1 MQHMPKFGIM
11 KWIFLLKAG
20 IAMSTLKELSE
31 YTGFSITTISRVLN
45 NDPTMS
51 VSDATR
57 AKILEAA
64 GKLQYK
70 SSARPRRVRKEHT
83 ASLRIA
89 VAEML
94 SPAEQL
100 VDPYYLYLKNY
111 AEQRCYD
118 CGYSIIH
125 LTEQDGAYRTPVQT
139 SFDGLLAIGIFSET
153 QIQNLSSLCSNLVF
167 LDSAPDELRFSSVVL
182 NFRLGVEQALDH
194 LLSRGHRHIG
204 FLGPDRKL
212 DERKRPAPEVRRQYF
227 IDYMEKRG
235 FFNPQFLFE
244 SKMTSSDARAALC
257 ARIEAGDTL
266 PTALL
271 AANEEAAIGAVA
283 ALREHGLNVPHDMS
297 IISFNDTPLST
308 LTDPPL
314 TSISTHAAVMGA
326 VAVDLLVRNLAAA
339 DQLPIKVV
347 VPPSLTERE
356 SVYAPIR

>member
-1 MQHMPKFGIM
+1 
-11 KWIFLLKAG
+11 
-20 IAMSTLKELSE
+20 MSTLKELSE

-64 GKLQYK
+64 GKLQYR
-70 SSARPRRVRKEHT
+70 STSRPRRMRKGSST
-83 ASLRIA
+83 ALRIGI
-89 VAEML
+89 AEML

-100 VDPYYLYLKNY
+100 IDPYYLYLKNY

-118 CGYSIIH
+118 RGYSIIH
-125 LTEQDGAYRTPVQT
+125 LTEQNGAYHAPVQT
-139 SFDGLLAIGIFSET
+139 SFDGLLAIGIFSEM
-153 QIQNLSSLCSNLVF
+153 QIEHLVGLCPNLVF
-167 LDSAPDELRFSSVVL
+167 LDSAPDELRFPSVVL
-182 NFRLGVEQALDH
+182 NFRLGVEQALDY
-194 LLSRGHRHIG
+194 LLARGHRHIG
-204 FLGPDRKL
+204 FLGPDCKL

-227 IDYMEKRG
+227 IDYMEQRG

-244 SKMTSSDARAALC
+244 SKMTSIDARAALC
-257 ARIEAGDTL
+257 AHIEAGDTL

-283 ALREHGLNVPHDMS
+283 ALREHGLRVPQDMS

-314 TSISTHAAVMGA
+314 TSICTHAAAMGA
-326 VAVDLLVRNLAAA
+326 LAVDMLARGTVSG
-339 DQLPIKVV
+339 DRLPIKVV

-356 SVYAPIR
+356 SVCAPLR